1 MIVTDTTLCRFAQA
15 DLQSG
20 CNFCT
25 VAKVRA
31 GRVLGRCHAAMGQHM
46 LSVSAFDAAIV
57 LAKSGKLLLSEAM
70 SVRGRVLAGRGGDD
84 GGTGS
89 ELHWDAQV
97 GKQRLVEVIGRMQ
110 GPRELLGA
118 ALAT

>member
-1 MIVTDTTLCRFAQA
+1 
-15 DLQSG
+15 
-20 CNFCT
+20 
-25 VAKVRA
+25 
-31 GRVLGRCHAAMGQHM
+31 MGQHM

-57 LAKSGKLLLSEAM
+57 LAKSGKLLLSEATA
-70 SVRGRVLAGRGGDD
+70 VRGRVLAGQGGD

-89 ELHWDAQV
+89 ELHWDAQA
-97 GKQRLVEVIGRMQ
+97 GKQRLMEVIGRMQ